1 MPTCPACGYNNDAN
15 AINCARCSHLLS
27 KTKTVTDSTIPIVDK
42 IVPAKRLYPRQIA
55 TLGAASVALYVDDTE
70 EPLILEVVRQAILGR
85 HEANSRSQPRV
96 DLTPYRAYEKG
107 VSRLHAIIRRGDTG
121 LMVEDLASTNGT
133 WLNDSAL
140 EPYIGKPLKSGDRL
154 RLGKLI
160 IEIYLASEVAKQA
173 SSA

>member
-1 MPTCPACGYNNDAN
+1 MPACPVCGYENDLN
-15 AINCARCSHLLS
+15 AFRCARCASPLARD
-27 KTKTVTDSTIPIVDK
+27 KRTTDSTIPITDK
-42 IVPAKRLYPRQIA
+42 IVPAKRHFPRQVGP
-55 TLGAASVALYVDDTE
+55 LGAASIALYVDDTD

-107 VSRLHAIIRRGDTG
+107 VSRLHAIIRRTDNG

-133 WLNDSAL
+133 WLNDAAL

-154 RLGKLI
+154 RLGKLV
-160 IEIYLASEVAKQA
+160 IEIVLASETAKEA
-173 SSA
+173 SA